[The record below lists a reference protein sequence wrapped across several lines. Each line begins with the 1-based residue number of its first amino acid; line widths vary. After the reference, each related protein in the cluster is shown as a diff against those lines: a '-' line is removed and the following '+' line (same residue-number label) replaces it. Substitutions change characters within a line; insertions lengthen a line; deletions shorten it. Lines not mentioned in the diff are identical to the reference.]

1 MTSESYGSVV
11 LDVLKQN
18 RKVGKSL
25 VDAYRV
31 GGISLVQKNLSG
43 KLGRRGDKVTNLLIK
58 GIAKTSDGTEVAL
71 NIVGDQASK
80 AIEAVIAKVDGV
92 ENKYATKVIDVFSR
106 ISLPGAKIARRLSS
120 KLAEGTAKI
129 QKHAAV
135 QVADKGPRKASRKA
149 PRKAVKQARSA
160 RKA

>member
-25 VDAYRV
+25 VDTYRV
-31 GGISLVQKNLSG
+31 GGISLVEKNLSG
-43 KLGRRGDKVTNLLIK
+43 KLGNRGEKVTKLLIK

-71 NIVGDQASK
+71 NIVSDQASK

-92 ENKYATKVIDVFSR
+92 ENKYATKVFDVLGR
-106 ISLPGAKIARRLSS
+106 ISLPGAKIARSLSS
-120 KLAEGTAKI
+120 KLAEGTANI
-129 QKHAAV
+129 QKRAGV
-135 QVADKGPRKASRKA
+135 QVADKAPRKA
-149 PRKAVKQARSA
+149 PRKAVKRAGSS